1 MSGLV
6 IMPGAILNGIMS
18 VYTGKIYDKY
28 GPRLLILIGFII
40 LIVTTASLS
49 FLKYDSSYTM
59 LVVVYAI
66 RMFAVSLLM
75 MPINTAGINALRN
88 EDISHGTAIMNFGR
102 VMVGS
107 LGTTLMVTFMSIG
120 AKYKDWFFTSSNHE
134 ILQRQS
140 VAWCRFIVCNSY
152 WSCNYRLYFLFI
164 YQRGKTL

>member
-102 VMVGS
+102 VMAA
-107 LGTTLMVTFMSIG
+107 LGTLMVTFMSIG
-120 AKYKDWFFTSSNHE
+120 AKILALVLQQVRTMKYK
-134 ILQRQS
+134 RQS
-140 VAWCRFIVCNSY
+140 VAAGVDLSFAIVTGLVIIGFI
-152 WSCNYRLYFLFI
+152 FLFI

>member
-1 MSGLV
+1 MHLCLIGHYA
-6 IMPGAILNGIMS
+6 GAILNGIMS

-102 VMVGS
+102 VMA
-107 LGTTLMVTFMSIG
+107 L
-120 AKYKDWFFTSSNHE
+120 
-134 ILQRQS
+134 
-140 VAWCRFIVCNSY
+140 
-152 WSCNYRLYFLFI
+152 
-164 YQRGKTL
+164 

>member
-59 LVVVYAI
+59 LVVVCYKNVCSFI
-66 RMFAVSLLM
+66 
-75 MPINTAGINALRN
+75 INDAYQYCR
-88 EDISHGTAIMNFGR
+88 
-102 VMVGS
+102 
-107 LGTTLMVTFMSIG
+107 
-120 AKYKDWFFTSSNHE
+120 YKCT
-134 ILQRQS
+134 
-140 VAWCRFIVCNSY
+140 
-152 WSCNYRLYFLFI
+152 
-164 YQRGKTL
+164 

>member
-102 VMVGS
+102 VMGGS
-107 LGTTLMVTFMSIG
+107 LGNDFNGNFHEYWCKNTRH
-120 AKYKDWFFTSSNHE
+120 WFLTSSNHE

-140 VAWCRFIVCNSY
+140 VAVV
-152 WSCNYRLYFLFI
+152 
-164 YQRGKTL
+164 

>member
-1 MSGLV
+1 
-6 IMPGAILNGIMS
+6 MPGAILNGIMS

-102 VMVGS
+102 VMAGS
-107 LGTTLMVTFMSIG
+107 LGTALMVTFMSIG
-120 AKYKDWFFTSSNHE
+120 AKYSALV
-134 ILQRQS
+134 LQQVRTMKYYKRQS
-140 VAWCRFIVCNSY
+140 VAAGVDLSFAIVTGLVIIGFI
-152 WSCNYRLYFLFI
+152 FFI

>member
-102 VMVGS
+102 VMGS

-120 AKYKDWFFTSSNHE
+120 AKIRLVLQVRTMKYYKDRV
-134 ILQRQS
+134 LR
-140 VAWCRFIVCNSY
+140 CRFIVCNSY